1 MRLLTV
7 KQTAKLFHV
16 TERCV
21 QLWAKEG
28 LLPSIR
34 IKGTVRILGHK
45 IPGLDMEMS
54 STQHLQLLGQGD
66 PLVGGDYQLILSQ

>member
-34 IKGTVRILGHK
+34 IKGTVRIIGHR
-45 IPGLDMEMS
+45 IPELDMEMVS
-54 STQHLQLLGQGD
+54 SHHLKQLD
-66 PLVGGDYQLILSQ
+66 PDNPMVIRENELILSQ

>member
-7 KQTAKLFHV
+7 KQTAKLFDV

-28 LLPSIR
+28 VLPSIR

-45 IPGLDMEMS
+45 IPGLDMGLV
-54 STQHLQLLGQGD
+54 STHYLHQLD
-66 PLVGGDYQLILSQ
+66 HDNPMVIREYELILSQ